1 MLTSRHAAGS
11 NTVVADS
18 RGMTVYVIRAK
29 GAQAEPL
36 CAGRCTYVWRPVL
49 LLATQ
54 VSSVVPGTSLR
65 AGVLPRPGGQNQ
77 LTLNGH
83 RVYTYSGDHSPGDVN
98 GDGFITSQGG
108 TTFSWHVISLPGV
121 PPPRTLRLTPTGGPT
136 PTSGSGR

>member
-18 RGMTVYVIRAK
+18 RGMTVYVVRTK
-29 GAQAEPL
+29 GGQAEPV
-36 CAGRCTYVWRPVL
+36 CAGRCTYVWHPVL
-49 LLATQ
+49 LLDKQ

-65 AGVLPRPGGQNQ
+65 AGVRPRPGGQSQ

-83 RVYTYSGDHSPGDVN
+83 RVYTYSGDRSPGDVN
-98 GDGFITSQGG
+98 GDAFITSQGG

-121 PPPRTLRLTPTGGPT
+121 PPPRTLRLTPTDGPAPTAT
-136 PTSGSGR
+136 PGR